1 MKLAYLA
8 LGLAACHSAS
18 TAPVAHHVAPPA
30 KLGPTVT
37 RDQLASLHAV
47 DAQRVEDGPQ
57 AMPVG
62 GTKWITVDA
71 NVISALS
78 CRPGG
83 SLPSLVADSRYVY
96 VTFADSRLVMPARGD
111 GAGPMQTPSTY
122 CSYQRF
128 VIPDG
133 LEYGGTLK
141 IVSVR

>member
-8 LGLAACHSAS
+8 LAVAACHSAP
-18 TAPVAHHVAPPA
+18 TAPVAHHGAPPA

-37 RDQLASLHAV
+37 RDELARLHAV
-47 DAQRVEDGPQ
+47 DAKRAEDGPQ
-57 AMPVG
+57 AMPID
-62 GTKWITVDA
+62 GTRSVTVSG

-83 SLPSLVADSRYVY
+83 SVPNLVADSRYVY
-96 VTFADSRLVMPARGD
+96 VTFAGSQLVMAAQRD
-111 GAGPMQTPSTY
+111 GTGPVQTPSTH

-133 LEYGGTLK
+133 LEYGGELTVK
-141 IVSVR
+141 

>member
-8 LGLAACHSAS
+8 LALAACHSAP
-18 TAPVAHHVAPPA
+18 TAPVAHHAAPPA
-30 KLGPTVT
+30 KLGPSVT
-37 RDQLASLHAV
+37 RDELARLHAV
-47 DAQRVEDGPQ
+47 DAKRVEDGPQ
-57 AMPVG
+57 AMLTRD
-62 GTKWITVDA
+62 TKGVTVEG

-83 SLPSLVADSRYVY
+83 SMPNLVADSRYVY
-96 VTFADSRLVMPARGD
+96 VTLAESKLVMPSRND

-133 LEYGGTLK
+133 LEYGGELTVK
-141 IVSVR
+141 